1 MFKLFAQYAKKYKV
15 SIVLAPIFK
24 IFEAVFGLLT
34 PIIVKNIIDFGI
46 NGTEGVEYI
55 LIQGAILLALAI
67 VGFAMTMVCQFLSIK
82 VATNY
87 GYILRNELYAKINA
101 LSYKELDTLTTS
113 RLETNLS
120 NDLIATQT
128 ALMMMLRLAIR
139 APFIVIGSIILSI
152 FIAPTLCW
160 IFLLGGV
167 LLGLIIFVIGFI
179 SIPYNSKIQS
189 NLDDLTK
196 TSEDNLT
203 GSRVVRAFNKEEH
216 ERKRFFFTSASI
228 EQISKRLARITSLS
242 NPLNLLVINGCI
254 VLILYLGSISVT
266 NGTITQGDIVSLV
279 NYMFQISVAIVVVAN
294 LIVIFAK
301 GSSCAKRINVVL
313 ATQSSLKVGEDTI
326 DENKPLDITFDDVTF
341 AYNKDAK
348 PALKNIN
355 ITLKEG
361 KSYGIIGGT
370 GAGKSTF
377 INLLNHFYDADEGA
391 VNVQGKNIQSYDFKN
406 LNEHIALVSQNPT
419 LFSGTILDNL
429 KFANEKVN
437 DERIAHALKIA
448 QCEDVVKA
456 KGGLDA
462 IVEEGGKNFS
472 GGQKQRL
479 TIARSLCKD
488 ARILILDDASSALD
502 FKTDYELRK
511 AIKEN
516 YKNNLVIY
524 ISQRVSSIKDV
535 DEIICM
541 KKGHIEGI
549 GKHEELIKSCAAYR
563 DICASQGMEVNG
575 L

>member
-216 ERKRFFFTSASI
+216 ERKKFFFTSASI

-301 GSSCAKRINVVL
+301 GSSCAKRINAVL

-448 QCEDVVKA
+448 QCEDVVNA
-456 KGGLDA
+456 KGGLEA

-541 KKGHIEGI
+541 KKGRIEGI